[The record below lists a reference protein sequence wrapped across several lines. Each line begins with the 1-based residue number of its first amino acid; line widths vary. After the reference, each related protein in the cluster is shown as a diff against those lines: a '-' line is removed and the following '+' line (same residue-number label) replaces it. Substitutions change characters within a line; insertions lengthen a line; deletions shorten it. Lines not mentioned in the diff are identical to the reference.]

1 MPNDDYEMRWY
12 DLTRER
18 IGIVLNLDYRL
29 NESTD
34 LYLRT
39 LYNQYTDDEV
49 RNKFEFREMDE
60 EVVSVSGTSVAYRRG
75 EVDAEVRQR
84 EEVRNIQTYA
94 LGGETFT
101 GPWQFNYELSYAF
114 AEEDDSNNHD
124 VNFRSSP
131 EQRDSDIGSI
141 TFDYSNPE
149 KPVISGNAL
158 AFLYD
163 PSNYTMDAFEREF
176 TDNQDTEWTG
186 KIDVARD
193 SLIGDIPVVWK
204 GGLKLRDREKV
215 RDQNLKIYEA
225 DDILPHLER
234 FKGKGENLWKA
245 LYVTR
250 GDIIIYID
258 ADIKNIHHR
267 FAYGLL
273 GPLLL
278 SDQIR
283 FSKAFYDRPISVG
296 ENKWRPTGGGRVTEL
311 VTRPLFSLFMP
322 DLTQFV
328 QPLSGEYAGYRHIFE
343 AIPFHIGYGVETGM
357 LIDIHEKWGLNVMA
371 QVDLD
376 RRVHKNQDTKALGR
390 MSFVIIKT
398 FLKRIQ
404 KLKRVD
410 VNQRLFDEMIQYHL
424 VHGKLQPDVHILEE
438 HERPPI
444 IQITEYQEKFAI
456 HQL

>member
-1 MPNDDYEMRWY
+1 MKSELM
-12 DLTRER
+12 TRCPLIDE
-18 IGIVLNLDYRL
+18 IVVIDSG
-29 NESTD
+29 STD
-34 LYLRT
+34 
-39 LYNQYTDDEV
+39 
-49 RNKFEFREMDE
+49 
-60 EVVSVSGTSVAYRRG
+60 
-75 EVDAEVRQR
+75 
-84 EEVRNIQTYA
+84 QTRDIA
-94 LGGETFT
+94 R
-101 GPWQFNYELSYAF
+101 SYG
-114 AEEDDSNNHD
+114 
-124 VNFRSSP
+124 VM
-131 EQRDSDIGSI
+131 
-141 TFDYSNPE
+141 
-149 KPVISGNAL
+149 V
-158 AFLYD
+158 
-163 PSNYTMDAFEREF
+163 
-176 TDNQDTEWTG
+176 
-186 KIDVARD
+186 
-193 SLIGDIPVVWK
+193 
-204 GGLKLRDREKV
+204 
-215 RDQNLKIYEA
+215 YEA

-245 LYVTR
+245 LFMTR
-250 GDIIIYID
+250 GDIIVYID

-278 SDQIR
+278 SDHIR

-357 LIDIHEKWGLNVMA
+357 LIDIHEKWGLDVMA

-390 MSFVIIKT
+390 MAFVIIKT

-404 KLKRVD
+404 KLKRVE

-424 VHGKLQPDVHILEE
+424 VRGKLQPDIHILEE

-444 IQITEYQEKFAI
+444 NQIPEYQEKFSTQQA
-456 HQL
+456 